1 MNRPKTCC
9 NRNGGKPVQP
19 TARSPL
25 TILIGARPPSKSVA
39 HQLLRQHGFRD
50 PASVYAGIA
59 RLAAD
64 ESQRPSLRKIFPHLA
79 GACIVAADPDRALLN
94 FERLAAALPHPSM
107 FYQYLQTA
115 PDRLDLLVKVFAHS
129 QALSDTLAHNAA
141 YFHFLIAPATLRA
154 PRSKASLTAELA
166 RLLLPE
172 RQAQNKYDVI
182 RHFRRREMLRIGVR
196 DLTGLAPV
204 EETTLELS
212 NLADVCLQAVYAIAF
227 EKLCREFKTPGVRF
241 AVIGLG
247 KLGGQELNYSSD
259 VDVIFVYDEEG
270 QLAPVLSKHDFC
282 RKLGEAIVREVG
294 AKSNEGTIF
303 RIDLRLRPEGS
314 SGPLVRSLE
323 SCENYYAEWGETWER
338 MALIKAR
345 CVAGDAA
352 LGEEFVQMVQ
362 PFVYARHAGTQVI
375 QQMAAIKQRIETEI
389 VRSDRLT
396 RHVKLGIGG
405 IREIE
410 FIVQSFQVLR
420 GGRLVQLRDRST
432 LRTLKLLAKARL
444 LDAAA
449 ADALATAYR
458 FLRNVEHRLQM
469 EMELQTHTIPDE
481 AHAQYRLARSL
492 NFRTVEEFRTAQNA
506 QTGAVR
512 KIYEAVLTTAAASPS
527 PTNLSMSEPAALTRA
542 GFRDAGTAAKTMEIL
557 INGSGFAHVSPRT
570 KELFSRLYPV
580 ICATAGKLADP
591 DVALARF
598 EKFVSAYGSRSLLY
612 ELLTRNPKLVE
623 MLLRLGDASKFFA
636 DTLVQQPD
644 LFDEVCRGIGFGEAR
659 HAADMEAG
667 LQTAGHA
674 ELPATEV
681 ARIWKRAE
689 MLRIG
694 IGDVMGILDVERVQ
708 FEMTALAEVC
718 LRFALTEERRS
729 LKLKKLPFAIIGLGK
744 FGGQE
749 LGYGAD
755 LDVLFVGAGTDAI
768 TLATRV
774 IKFMTGVTATGKLFE
789 VDARLRPDGKDG
801 LLASSVAAHRDYYR
815 QRAQLWERQALIKA
829 RVVAGDAALGAEFLQ
844 MVHEYIYAPPL
855 TMEQG
860 SEIYEMRHRIETER
874 GDQQH
879 VEWEFKTGPG
889 GIIDVEFLV
898 QTLQLRHGTAHPQLR
913 IAHTLAVL
921 NRLAALGLVEEDEA
935 SQLRRHY
942 LFLRRIETTLRRNE
956 NIGVSHLPADERTQA
971 LLAKRLGFSDAAAFL
986 TDYRHAT
993 ARLRALYEQLMSV
1006 SGR

>member
-1 MNRPKTCC
+1 MSP
-9 NRNGGKPVQP
+9 P
-19 TARSPL
+19 RSQL
-25 TILIGARPPSKSVA
+25 LKLLAARPLPKLTA
-39 HQLLRQHGFRD
+39 QKLLRQQGFRD
-50 PASVYAGIA
+50 SVSITAGIA

-64 ESQRPSLRKIFPHLA
+64 DLQRRHLRKIFSHVT
-79 GACIVAADPDRALLN
+79 GACLASADPDRALLN
-94 FERLAAALPHPSM
+94 FERLAAALPNPSM

-129 QALSDTLAHNAA
+129 QALSDTLARNAA
-141 YFHFLIAPATLRA
+141 YFHFLIAPATLKA
-154 PRSKASLTAELA
+154 PRPKTWLTAELN

-172 RQAQNKYDVI
+172 RQAKNKYDVI

-227 EKLCREFKTPGVRF
+227 EKLCRELKTSGVRF
-241 AVIGLG
+241 AVIGMG
-247 KLGGQELNYSSD
+247 KLGGHELNYSSD

-270 QLAPVLSKHDFC
+270 QLTPVLSKHDFC
-282 RKLGEAIVREVG
+282 RKLGEEIVREVG

-345 CVAGDAA
+345 CVAGDVA
-352 LGEEFVQMVQ
+352 LGDEFIQMVQ
-362 PFVYARHAGTQVI
+362 PFVYSRHAGTQVV

-389 VRSDRLT
+389 VHDDRLT

-410 FIVQSFQVLR
+410 FIVQSFQVLH
-420 GGRLVQLRDRST
+420 GGHHPQLRNRST
-432 LRTLKLLAKARL
+432 LPTLKLLAKARL
-444 LDAAA
+444 LNAKDADTLTA
-449 ADALATAYR
+449 AYR

-492 NFRTVEEFRTAQNA
+492 DFSTVEKFQTAQNT

-512 KIYEAVLTTAAASPS
+512 KIYKAVLTTATTSP
-527 PTNLSMSEPAALTRA
+527 PVTNFSMTEPAALAKA
-542 GFRDAGTAAKTMEIL
+542 GFHDTGAAAQTMEIL

-570 KELFSRLYPV
+570 KELFSRLFPV

-591 DVALARF
+591 DMALARF
-598 EKFVSAYGSRSLLY
+598 EKFASAYGSRGLLY
-612 ELLTRNPKLVE
+612 ELLTRNTKLLE
-623 MLLRLGDASKFFA
+623 MLLRLCDASKFFA
-636 DTLVQQPD
+636 DTLTQQPD
-644 LFDEVCRGIGFGEAR
+644 LFDEVCRGIGLGDAR
-659 HAADMEAG
+659 HVADMETG
-667 LQTAGHA
+667 LQTASRSK
-674 ELPATEV
+674 LPAMEA

-694 IGDVMGILDVERVQ
+694 IGDVMGMLDVERIQ
-708 FEMTALAEVC
+708 SEITGLAEVC
-718 LRFALTEERRS
+718 LRFAVAEARRE

-755 LDVLFVGAGTDAI
+755 LDVLFVGTGTDAI
-768 TLATRV
+768 KLATR
-774 IKFMTGVTATGKLFE
+774 IINFITASTSTGKLFE

-801 LLASSVAAHRDYYR
+801 LLASSVEAHRDYYR

-829 RVVAGDAALGAEFLQ
+829 RCVAGDAALGAKFLQ
-844 MVHEYIYAPPL
+844 MVHEYIYAIPL
-855 TMEQG
+855 TPDQVT
-860 SEIYEMRHRIETER
+860 EIQKMRHRIETER
-874 GDQQH
+874 GNQQH
-879 VEWEFKTGPG
+879 AESEFKTGPG
-889 GIIDVEFLV
+889 GMIDVEFLV
-898 QTLQLRHGTAHPQLR
+898 QTLQLRYGATHPQLR
-913 IAHTLAVL
+913 TAHTLAAL
-921 NRLAALGLVEEDEA
+921 NRLTALGLLEENEA
-935 SQLRRHY
+935 VQLRRHY
-942 LFLRRIETTLRRNE
+942 LFLRTIETTLRRIE
-956 NIGVSHLPADERTQA
+956 NTSVSHLPVDEHERAQ
-971 LLAKRLGFSDAAAFL
+971 LAKRMGFPDAGSFL
-986 TDYRHAT
+986 SAYRHAT
-993 ARLRALYEQLMSV
+993 GRLRALYERLL
-1006 SGR
+1006 R

>member
-1 MNRPKTCC
+1 M
-9 NRNGGKPVQP
+9 V
-19 TARSPL
+19 
-25 TILIGARPPSKSVA
+25 LIGARPPAKLVA
-39 HQLLRQHGFRD
+39 QQLLRQHGFRE
-50 PASVYAGIA
+50 PASVAAGIA
-59 RLAAD
+59 RLAAN
-64 ESQRPSLRKIFPHLA
+64 ELQRPSLRKIFPHLLH
-79 GACIVAADPDRALLN
+79 ACRAAADPDRALLN
-94 FERLAAALPHPSM
+94 FERLADALPQPGL
-107 FYQYLQTA
+107 FYQYLHTA

-129 QALSDTLAHNAA
+129 QALTDTLARNAA

-154 PRSKASLTAELA
+154 PRPKSWLAAELA
-166 RLLLPE
+166 RLLMPV
-172 RQAQNKYDVI
+172 RQPRGRYDVI

-196 DLTGLAPV
+196 DLNGAATV

-227 EKLCREFKTPGVRF
+227 ARLCQEFKTPGVRF
-241 AVIGLG
+241 AVIGMG

-270 QLAPVLSKHDFC
+270 PLTPTLSKHDFC
-282 RKLGEAIVREVG
+282 RKLGEEFVREVG
-294 AKSNEGTIF
+294 AKSDEGTIF

-314 SGPLVRSLE
+314 SGPLVRSVE

-352 LGEEFVQMVQ
+352 LGDEFIQLVQ

-389 VRSDRLT
+389 VRDDRLT

-420 GGRLVQLRDRST
+420 GGRQPQLRDRST
-432 LRTLKLLAKARL
+432 LRTLQLLTNAKLLT
-444 LDAAA
+444 A
-449 ADALATAYR
+449 ADAATLATAYR

-481 AHAQYRLARSL
+481 AQAQYRLARSL
-492 NFRTVEEFRTAQNA
+492 GFQTVADFHTAQNA
-506 QTGAVR
+506 QTSAVR
-512 KIYEAVLTTAAASPS
+512 QIYEAVLTTAVAAAPS
-527 PTNLSMSEPAALTRA
+527 TNVALTDPAALAQA
-542 GFRDAGTAAKTMEIL
+542 GFHDAGAAAKTIANL
-557 INGSGFAHVSPRT
+557 LNGSGFAHVSPRT

-580 ICATAGKLADP
+580 ICATAGQLADP

-598 EKFVSAYGSRSLLY
+598 EKFVSAYGSRGLLY

-636 DTLVQQPD
+636 ETLVQQPD
-644 LFDEVCRGIGFGEAR
+644 LFDEVCRGIGFGEIR
-659 HAADMEAG
+659 RMTDMEAG
-667 LQTAGHA
+667 LQLARHADAPAG
-674 ELPATEV
+674 EV

-694 IGDVMGILDVERVQ
+694 IGDVMGMLDIERVQ
-708 FEMTALAEVC
+708 FEMAGLAEVS
-718 LRFALTEERRS
+718 LRFALAEERRA
-729 LKLKKLPFAIIGLGK
+729 LKLKKLPFAIIGVGK

-755 LDVLFVGAGTDAI
+755 LDVLFVGAGTEAI
-768 TLATRV
+768 KLATRV
-774 IKFMTGVTATGKLFE
+774 IDFMARPTAAGKLFE

-801 LLASSVAAHRDYYR
+801 LLASSVTAHRNYYK

-829 RVVAGDAALGAEFLQ
+829 RVVAGDAAVGAEFLR
-844 MVHEYIYAPPL
+844 MVHAYVFATPL

-860 SEIYEMRHRIETER
+860 TEIRAMRHRIETER

-898 QTLQLRHGTAHPQLR
+898 QTLQLRHGPAHPQLR
-913 IAHTLAVL
+913 TAHTLAAL

-935 SQLRRHY
+935 AQLRRHY
-942 LFLRRIETTLRRNE
+942 LFLRRIETVLRRGE
-956 NIGVSHLPADERTQA
+956 NTSVSRLPAEEPAQM
-971 LLAKRLGFSDAAAFL
+971 LLAKRLGFPDAATFL

-993 ARLRALYEQLMSV
+993 GRLRELYARLMPG

>member
-1 MNRPKTCC
+1 M
-9 NRNGGKPVQP
+9 
-19 TARSPL
+19 
-25 TILIGARPPSKSVA
+25 
-39 HQLLRQHGFRD
+39 
-50 PASVYAGIA
+50 
-59 RLAAD
+59 
-64 ESQRPSLRKIFPHLA
+64 
-79 GACIVAADPDRALLN
+79 N
-94 FERLAAALPHPSM
+94 FERLAAALPNPSM

-129 QALSDTLAHNAA
+129 QALSDTLARNAA
-141 YFHFLIAPATLRA
+141 YFHFLIAPATLKA
-154 PRSKASLTAELA
+154 PRPKTWLTAELH

-172 RQAQNKYDVI
+172 RQAKNKYDVI

-227 EKLCREFKTPGVRF
+227 EKLCRELKTSGVRF
-241 AVIGLG
+241 AVIGMG
-247 KLGGQELNYSSD
+247 KLGGHELNYSSD

-270 QLAPVLSKHDFC
+270 QLTPVLSKHDFC
-282 RKLGEAIVREVG
+282 RKLGEEIVREVG

-345 CVAGDAA
+345 CVAGDVA
-352 LGEEFVQMVQ
+352 LGDEFIQMVQ
-362 PFVYARHAGTQVI
+362 PFVYSRHAGTQVV

-389 VRSDRLT
+389 VHDDRLT

-410 FIVQSFQVLR
+410 FIVQSFQVLH
-420 GGRLVQLRDRST
+420 GGHHPQLRNRST
-432 LRTLKLLAKARL
+432 LPTLKLLAKARL
-444 LDAAA
+444 LNAKDADTLTA
-449 ADALATAYR
+449 AYR

-492 NFRTVEEFRTAQNA
+492 GFSTVEKFQTAQNT

-512 KIYEAVLTTAAASPS
+512 KIYEAVLTTATTSP
-527 PTNLSMSEPAALTRA
+527 PVTNFSMTEPAALAKA
-542 GFRDAGTAAKTMEIL
+542 GFHDTGAAAQTMEIL

-570 KELFSRLYPV
+570 KELFSRLFPV

-598 EKFVSAYGSRSLLY
+598 EKFASAYGSRGLLY
-612 ELLTRNPKLVE
+612 ELLTRNTKLVE
-623 MLLRLGDASKFFA
+623 MLLRLCDASKFFA
-636 DTLVQQPD
+636 DTLTQQPD
-644 LFDEVCRGIGFGEAR
+644 LFDEVCRGIGFGDAR
-659 HAADMEAG
+659 HVTDMETG
-667 LQTAGHA
+667 LQTASHS
-674 ELPATEV
+674 ELPAMEA

-694 IGDVMGILDVERVQ
+694 IGDVMGMLDVERIQ
-708 FEMTALAEVC
+708 SEITGLAEVC
-718 LRFALTEERRS
+718 LRFAVAEARRE

-755 LDVLFVGAGTDAI
+755 LDVLFVGTGTDAI
-768 TLATRV
+768 KLATR
-774 IKFMTGVTATGKLFE
+774 IINFMAASTSTGKLFE

-801 LLASSVAAHRDYYR
+801 LLVSSVEAHRDYYR

-829 RVVAGDAALGAEFLQ
+829 RCVAGDAALGAKFLQ
-844 MVHEYIYAPPL
+844 MVHESIYAIPL
-855 TMEQG
+855 TPDQVT
-860 SEIYEMRHRIETER
+860 EIQKMRHRIETER
-874 GDQQH
+874 GNQQH
-879 VEWEFKTGPG
+879 AESEFKTGPG
-889 GIIDVEFLV
+889 GMIDVEFLV
-898 QTLQLRHGTAHPQLR
+898 QTLQLRYGATHPQLR
-913 IAHTLAVL
+913 TAHTLAAL
-921 NRLAALGLVEEDEA
+921 NRLTALGLLEENEA
-935 SQLRRHY
+935 VQLRRHY
-942 LFLRRIETTLRRNE
+942 LFLRTIETTLRRIE
-956 NIGVSHLPADERTQA
+956 NTSVSHLPVDEHERAQ
-971 LLAKRLGFSDAAAFL
+971 LAKRMGFPDAGSFL
-986 TDYRHAT
+986 SAYRHAT
-993 ARLRALYEQLMSV
+993 GRLRALYERLL
-1006 SGR
+1006 R